1 MQRNPWP
8 FAGGHHHPNYLPQNP
23 SSSLPIPF
31 NPLVQIPNFS
41 IQNPFPQ
48 FNHLQNPYLLN
59 PSVPLQSNPSPSPL
73 VNLEQVENTVVKARH
88 DLVNAG
94 ESVSAWKVSQ
104 AVLVQL
110 KVDSW
115 NSLGFHLLD
124 VPSIRHLTVIEG
136 KVNAFI
142 HCFVNSR
149 GIASLY
155 DLELAMCKNEGIH
168 RFEELGLGPLVR
180 HPIAEHYFSI
190 PSSVTEVFKITSED
204 IISYLQE
211 FMDKHKRKMIMAQ
224 EFLDFVAVQ
233 KDVKCKEMLGVR
245 IQNLGLYI
253 SHIREARKEEAI
265 ILRTLKIRR
274 QNYYVETSS
283 AERDYPQPLGRS
295 TEKEILDKRFGFI
308 SKRMKLFSSSWSGF
322 GAKHIRFDSPVDDN
336 NDAADNDA
344 VDYDEKEEEN
354 DFNTYQCQNSSTDKE
369 SGQFV
374 SSCPYP
380 STTEEKA
387 RLRLKVREKLSSGN
401 GKTKEKGGQSLSGRK
416 RKFKEKNGNAIHPHK
431 SQAKDRSNCS
441 RLNLMKSTIAE
452 FIGRWKEA
460 CQEQTITEVVDM
472 MLDFYMSKGKW
483 IGRTKKILS
492 TFPGIGLLNVA
503 VSAIKYGMLD
513 SYHDAPHNIGEHGSV
528 HQSSDPSID
537 IANNGSSVKENGKA
551 IYLHKSQAKDRSNG
565 SRLNLMKYTDLIL
578 PSSDIAEFIGR
589 WKEACQEQT
598 IAEVVDMMLD
608 FYMPKGKRIGRTK
621 NILSTFP
628 GIGLLNVTVS
638 AIRMLD
644 SHHDAPHNIGEHGS
658 VHQNSD
664 PSIDIANNGS
674 SVKENTVFHANKSVE
689 KPGHGVTVDAIIKM
703 FTEYLECNH
712 LPHKELD
719 SPYEG
724 ELLIYK
730 KFCDCEAWLTSQ
742 YSVKEF
748 SSFGQGSFC
757 EFLEKHFSLLPIE
770 LGNFFMS
777 SVQKQPRGD
786 VSMLQEQLGI
796 FLSQAESNL
805 KEDGITTKYISMLLR
820 KQFPMISFC
829 ITGNEPEK
837 CFLDLIKKQK
847 DNSHASCVVFSST
860 LLGENSS
867 RNYGKCFQN
876 LSEST
881 EYMDNVGHKKISY
894 GTSSAKDAIECL
906 LKAPMLSDL
915 LSWSHWDSIYAPSLG
930 SLLEWL
936 LNDVNAK
943 ELSCIVTIDGKFV
956 RIDPS
961 ATVDEFLEALI
972 HCSSFQLALKLLSLV
987 SVYRGTSNA
996 PLSLLKCFVK
1006 RAINIIMRNYVEDR
1020 EMNVGVG
1027 YLMHNNSIEG
1037 QGTQDKFAERYS
1049 TVDFLGTPVTQG
1061 NELSQDLLRAKRA
1074 LNSVSRLILDC
1085 LSHLPSEFRTFA
1097 ADILGTGFR
1106 SVNKDAHLL
1115 MLQEC
1120 FRTDQRIMLHEIGLS
1135 LGVTEWIEDFHL
1147 FNSTIANDLFVSSKT
1162 LNSVSHSSLG
1172 IDQNQTTY
1180 VSEKPACSNIKLA
1193 SEARENYEL
1202 VEVHQIKNNTHSED
1216 EYNVCGEVKQREDLN
1231 KISVCKSSISGH
1243 GKIRDAALIVES
1255 IRRDEF
1261 GLDPNCNSDENFFLK
1276 KQHDRLGRALHCL
1289 SQELYSQDSH
1299 LLLELVQNA
1308 DDNVYSEYVDPTLV
1322 FILQDTGIVVLNNE
1336 QGFSGENIKALCDI
1350 GNSTK
1355 KRSGAGYIGHK
1366 GIGFKSVFRVTDA
1379 PEIHSNGFHVKF
1391 DITEGQIGFILP
1403 TVISPCDIE
1412 MFKRLLSGDK
1422 YECDNICWNTCI
1434 LLPFRSKFRKGPD
1447 IRSIISMFS
1456 DLHPSL
1462 LLFLHRLRCIK
1473 FRSMLDNSLVIM
1485 RKETLANGIVEV
1497 SHGKEKMSWLVVNKK
1512 LQASVIRPEVQ
1523 STEIA
1528 IAFTLQETKDGKYK
1542 PHLVQQPVF
1551 AFLPLRKYGLKFIL
1565 QGDFVLPSSR
1575 EEVDGDSAWN
1585 QWLLAEFPALFVSA
1599 EQSFCALP
1607 CFEKNPG
1614 MAVTAYMSFVPLLGE
1629 VHGFFSHLPH
1639 MIISKLRMSSCL
1651 VSDGPELEW
1660 VLPCRVL
1667 RGWDDQA
1674 RLLISDYLLQKHLG
1688 LYYLNR
1694 DVSLSDTLAKALGVQ
1709 DYGLKVL
1716 VDAIQS
1722 ICRTSDGIKLMG
1734 LDWLSLWLHAVY
1746 STLSGY
1752 SSGHL
1757 TFNTG
1762 FDYDLIN
1769 CLKKI
1774 PFIPLSDG
1782 SYSSTAEGP
1791 IWLPCDAL
1799 NNGLEK
1805 KHSYKDFPNLYAK
1818 LRIVDPCL
1826 LLATSNT
1833 HVQETR
1839 NDCLIQVLRK
1849 IGVQELSAH
1858 EVITSHILVYIS
1870 DDKYSKNE
1878 RKLMVEYISFILH
1891 HFQHACASCDTEKA
1905 DIISKLRKRPVLL
1918 TNHGYHCTE
1927 DVPVHFSKE
1936 YGNPVD
1942 IGRLIGS
1949 TNAVWHEIDVAYLMH
1964 PATQSSAPG
1973 LMKWR
1978 SFFQELGVTDFVQVN
1993 SIRKNLTDVFHT
2005 VPGSMVCLG
2014 DTQVASSYI
2023 SDWESPELV
2032 SLLSIISLEGS
2043 RDKCIFLLDVLDKMW
2058 DDCYSSKSRSYILS
2072 GSNENKKP
2080 IESSFMKNIREF
2092 KWIASTLDD
2101 KLHHSEDLFYD
2112 SEEVRSIFGN
2122 LAPYAVPQ
2130 VTSKLLLENIGFKTQ
2145 VTLDDALAIFS
2156 SWRMSKPS
2164 LVTSTAQMSKFYA
2177 FISDKIEN
2185 LQITKDFVSSPF
2197 IFIPF
2202 DNSSRCNDGVPGILL
2217 SSKDVYWHDPTGCT
2231 DKMMEISRLCTSV
2244 REIGCLPCK
2253 ALTTIYPGL
2262 HDFFVKTCGV
2272 PIVPPFGSYLPILLQ
2287 LSTVSLPSQSAYL
2300 VFRVFLKWSDDLN
2313 SGLVKTEELVDLK
2326 ENLLKLENTI
2336 LPTLGDKW
2344 VSLHP
2349 SHGLLCWSDDEKLKQ
2364 QFKHYDG
2371 VEFLNFGEL
2380 NNQEKEVLS
2389 GKVAKFLQKL
2399 GVRPLS
2405 QVVSR
2410 EAIFYGMTDNKE
2422 KASLINWLFP
2432 FAQRYLYK
2440 QYPDV
2445 YINLKELGFEKLT
2458 QLQVVAV
2465 EKLFYKYTLKGCDS
2479 TSNKRFECACLLQGN
2494 IFYVSHTSDYHTMF
2508 LEFSRL
2514 FFSGSAELHLAN
2526 FLHMI
2531 TTMADSGSTM
2541 EQTEFFVVN
2550 SQKVPKLPAEE
2561 TVWYLSSLSTADSG
2575 EALQPISTSPMN
2587 ITQNV
2592 QKCPRRKP
2600 GISPNWPPTDWKTAP
2615 DFNYSINNHLRTRPL
2630 SLAPHDGPKNKLCKS
2645 VENSISME
2653 DLPVPIEIEGDFL
2666 IEEDLLAKSTIVSR
2680 DSALVKGK
2688 VDVAE
2693 NFYSTDWQIHSD
2705 LDVENKLPYLL
2716 PTRADSST
2724 SPEKGRL
2731 SWHTPDE
2738 NQSRRTGRLG
2748 EFLSYNY
2755 FTEKLGSANVK
2766 WVNEETET
2774 GLPYDLIIG
2783 ETEESREYIEVKT
2796 TKSANKDWFEI
2807 STREWEFAS
2816 LKGDTFS
2823 IAHVVLLSQK
2833 KAKITILKNPLKLC
2847 QQKALHLTV
2856 LMSKQ
2861 LRNSST
2867 PPLMDLSK

>member
-8 FAGGHHHPNYLPQNP
+8 FAGGHHHPNYLPPNP
-23 SSSLPIPF
+23 SSSFTIPF

-41 IQNPFPQ
+41 IQNPFSQ

-59 PSVPLQSNPSPSPL
+59 PSVPLQSNPSPSPQ
-73 VNLEQVENTVVKARH
+73 VNLEQIENTVVKARH

-115 NSLGFHLLD
+115 SSLGVHLLD

-136 KVNAFI
+136 KVNAFVQ
-142 HCFVNSR
+142 CFVNSR

-155 DLELAMCKNEGIH
+155 DLELAICKNEGIQ
-168 RFEELGLGPLVR
+168 RFRELGLGPLVR
-180 HPIAEHYFSI
+180 HPLAEYYFSI

-211 FMDKHKRKMIMAQ
+211 FMDKNKRKMIMAQ

-233 KDVKCKEMLGVR
+233 KAVKCKEMLGVR

-253 SHIREARKEEAI
+253 SHIREARKAETI
-265 ILRTLKIRR
+265 MLRTSKISR
-274 QNYYVETSS
+274 QSYYVETSS

-308 SKRMKLFSSSWSGF
+308 SKRMKLFSSSWSHF
-322 GAKHIRFDSPVDDN
+322 GAKHIRFDSSVDD
-336 NDAADNDA
+336 DD

-354 DFNTYQCQNSSTDKE
+354 DFSTYQCQNSSTGKE

-387 RLRLKVREKLSSGN
+387 RLRLKVGKKLSSGN

-431 SQAKDRSNCS
+431 SQAKD
-441 RLNLMKSTIAE
+441 
-452 FIGRWKEA
+452 
-460 CQEQTITEVVDM
+460 Q
-472 MLDFYMSKGKW
+472 
-483 IGRTKKILS
+483 
-492 TFPGIGLLNVA
+492 
-503 VSAIKYGMLD
+503 
-513 SYHDAPHNIGEHGSV
+513 
-528 HQSSDPSID
+528 
-537 IANNGSSVKENGKA
+537 
-551 IYLHKSQAKDRSNG
+551 SNG
-565 SRLNLMKYTDLIL
+565 SRLNLMKYTDLRNGKTKEKGGQSLSGRKRKFKEKNGYAIHPHKSQAKDQSNGSRLNLMKYTALKNGKTKEKGGQSLSGRKQKFKEKNGNAIHPHKSQAKDQSNGSRLNLMKYTALRNGKTKEKGGQSLSGRKRKFKEKNGNAIHPHKSQAKDQSSGSRLNLTKYTDLIL

-608 FYMPKGKRIGRTK
+608 FYISEGKWIGRTK
-621 NILSTFP
+621 ELLSAFP
-628 GIGLLNVTVS
+628 GIGLLNVAV
-638 AIRMLD
+638 AALKYGMLD

-658 VHQNSD
+658 VHQSSDPSIDIANNGSSVKENTVLTKPSHYFIRIQKFKEKNGIAIHPHKSQAKDRSNGSRLNLMKYTDLILPSSDIAKFIGRWKAACHEQTIAEVVDMMLDFYIPKGIWIGRTKNILSEFPGIGLLNVAVSALKYGMLDSHHDAPHNIGEHGSVHQSSD

-674 SVKENTVFHANKSVE
+674 SVKENTVFHANKSVN
-689 KPGHGVTVDAIIKM
+689 KPGHGVTVDAIIKK

-712 LPHKELD
+712 LSHKELD

-777 SVQKQPRGD
+777 SVQKRPRGD

-805 KEDGITTKYISMLLR
+805 KEGAITSKYISTLLR

-847 DNSHASCVVFSST
+847 DDSYVSCVVFSST
-860 LLGENSS
+860 LL
-867 RNYGKCFQN
+867 
-876 LSEST
+876 
-881 EYMDNVGHKKISY
+881 
-894 GTSSAKDAIECL
+894 
-906 LKAPMLSDL
+906 
-915 LSWSHWDSIYAPSLG
+915 
-930 SLLEWL
+930 
-936 LNDVNAK
+936 
-943 ELSCIVTIDGKFV
+943 
-956 RIDPS
+956 
-961 ATVDEFLEALI
+961 
-972 HCSSFQLALKLLSLV
+972 
-987 SVYRGTSNA
+987 
-996 PLSLLKCFVK
+996 
-1006 RAINIIMRNYVEDR
+1006 EDR

-1027 YLMHNNSIEG
+1027 YLMRNNSIEG
-1037 QGTQDKFAERYS
+1037 QGTQDKFAERYP

-1085 LSHLPSEFRTFA
+1085 LSHLPSEYGPFA
-1097 ADILGTGFR
+1097 ADILATGFR

-1193 SEARENYEL
+1193 SEARENHEL
-1202 VEVHQIKNNTHSED
+1202 VEVHQIKNNTHSE
-1216 EYNVCGEVKQREDLN
+1216 EYNGFGEVKQSEDLN

-1243 GKIRDAALIVES
+1243 GKIRDASLIVES

-1289 SQELYSQDSH
+1289 SRELYSQDSH

-1322 FILQDTGIVVLNNE
+1322 FILQDTGILVLNNE

-1355 KRSGAGYIGHK
+1355 KRSDAGYIGHK

-1379 PEIHSNGFHVKF
+1379 PEIHSNGFHIKF

-1473 FRSMLDNSLVIM
+1473 FRNMLDNSLVIM
-1485 RKETLANGIVEV
+1485 RKETLANGIIEV

-1512 LQASVIRPEVQ
+1512 LQASVVRPEVQ

-1528 IAFTLQETKDGKYK
+1528 IAFTLQESKDGKYK

-1599 EQSFCALP
+1599 ERSFCALP

-1651 VSDGPELEW
+1651 LSDGPELEW

-1688 LYYLNR
+1688 LFYLNR
-1694 DVSLSDTLAKALGVQ
+1694 EVSLSDTLAKALGVQ

-1752 SSGHL
+1752 FSGHL

-1799 NNGLEK
+1799 SNGLEK

-1878 RKLMVEYISFILH
+1878 RKLMVEYISFIMH

-1905 DIISKLRKRPVLL
+1905 DIISKLRKRPVFL
-1918 TNHGYHCTE
+1918 TNHGYHCTQ

-1936 YGNPVD
+1936 FGNPAD
-1942 IGRLIGS
+1942 IGRLVES

-1964 PATQSSAPG
+1964 PATQSSAFG

-1978 SFFQELGVTDFVQVN
+1978 SFFQELGVTDFVQVY
-1993 SIRKNLTDVFHT
+1993 SIHKNLTDVLHT

-2043 RDKCIFLLDVLDKMW
+2043 RDKCIFLLDV
-2058 DDCYSSKSRSYILS
+2058 
-2072 GSNENKKP
+2072 G
-2080 IESSFMKNIREF
+2080 
-2092 KWIASTLDD
+2092 
-2101 KLHHSEDLFYD
+2101 
-2112 SEEVRSIFGN
+2112 
-2122 LAPYAVPQ
+2122 
-2130 VTSKLLLENIGFKTQ
+2130 
-2145 VTLDDALAIFS
+2145 
-2156 SWRMSKPS
+2156 
-2164 LVTSTAQMSKFYA
+2164 
-2177 FISDKIEN
+2177 
-2185 LQITKDFVSSPF
+2185 
-2197 IFIPF
+2197 
-2202 DNSSRCNDGVPGILL
+2202 
-2217 SSKDVYWHDPTGCT
+2217 
-2231 DKMMEISRLCTSV
+2231 
-2244 REIGCLPCK
+2244 
-2253 ALTTIYPGL
+2253 
-2262 HDFFVKTCGV
+2262 
-2272 PIVPPFGSYLPILLQ
+2272 
-2287 LSTVSLPSQSAYL
+2287 
-2300 VFRVFLKWSDDLN
+2300 
-2313 SGLVKTEELVDLK
+2313 
-2326 ENLLKLENTI
+2326 
-2336 LPTLGDKW
+2336 
-2344 VSLHP
+2344 
-2349 SHGLLCWSDDEKLKQ
+2349 
-2364 QFKHYDG
+2364 
-2371 VEFLNFGEL
+2371 
-2380 NNQEKEVLS
+2380 
-2389 GKVAKFLQKL
+2389 
-2399 GVRPLS
+2399 
-2405 QVVSR
+2405 
-2410 EAIFYGMTDNKE
+2410 
-2422 KASLINWLFP
+2422 
-2432 FAQRYLYK
+2432 
-2440 QYPDV
+2440 
-2445 YINLKELGFEKLT
+2445 
-2458 QLQVVAV
+2458 
-2465 EKLFYKYTLKGCDS
+2465 
-2479 TSNKRFECACLLQGN
+2479 
-2494 IFYVSHTSDYHTMF
+2494 
-2508 LEFSRL
+2508 
-2514 FFSGSAELHLAN
+2514 
-2526 FLHMI
+2526 
-2531 TTMADSGSTM
+2531 
-2541 EQTEFFVVN
+2541 
-2550 SQKVPKLPAEE
+2550 
-2561 TVWYLSSLSTADSG
+2561 
-2575 EALQPISTSPMN
+2575 
-2587 ITQNV
+2587 
-2592 QKCPRRKP
+2592 
-2600 GISPNWPPTDWKTAP
+2600 
-2615 DFNYSINNHLRTRPL
+2615 
-2630 SLAPHDGPKNKLCKS
+2630 
-2645 VENSISME
+2645 
-2653 DLPVPIEIEGDFL
+2653 
-2666 IEEDLLAKSTIVSR
+2666 
-2680 DSALVKGK
+2680 
-2688 VDVAE
+2688 
-2693 NFYSTDWQIHSD
+2693 
-2705 LDVENKLPYLL
+2705 
-2716 PTRADSST
+2716 
-2724 SPEKGRL
+2724 
-2731 SWHTPDE
+2731 
-2738 NQSRRTGRLG
+2738 
-2748 EFLSYNY
+2748 
-2755 FTEKLGSANVK
+2755 
-2766 WVNEETET
+2766 
-2774 GLPYDLIIG
+2774 
-2783 ETEESREYIEVKT
+2783 
-2796 TKSANKDWFEI
+2796 
-2807 STREWEFAS
+2807 
-2816 LKGDTFS
+2816 
-2823 IAHVVLLSQK
+2823 
-2833 KAKITILKNPLKLC
+2833 
-2847 QQKALHLTV
+2847 
-2856 LMSKQ
+2856 
-2861 LRNSST
+2861 
-2867 PPLMDLSK
+2867 